1 MSLNAFKRT
10 LFISLEESLMSSA
23 TLVKEELKSVR
34 LVYYFILNEK
44 LRTTLKIVTMPTK
57 ELTKIIQIKFML
69 T

>member
-44 LRTTLKIVTMPTK
+44 VRTTLKMVTIPTK
-57 ELTKIIQIKFML
+57 ELTKII
-69 T
+69 

>member
-23 TLVKEELKSVR
+23 TLVKEELKLVI

-57 ELTKIIQIKFML
+57 ELTKII
-69 T
+69 